1 MFWSQVINKADE
13 YCDILC
19 VCYTLS
25 SVYGP
30 PTNARRQPAT
40 ATANDIHSH
49 RLIMFEGT
57 AAEKLERIASSRLT
71 GLDPAEAAAAA
82 AAGEDAK
89 TVYNAA
95 NDTQTRAL
103 TES

>member
-1 MFWSQVINKADE
+1 
-13 YCDILC
+13 
-19 VCYTLS
+19 
-25 SVYGP
+25 
-30 PTNARRQPAT
+30 
-40 ATANDIHSH
+40 
-49 RLIMFEGT
+49 MFEGT
-57 AAEKLERIASSRLT
+57 AAEKLERIASWRLT

-95 NDTQTRAL
+95 NDTHTRAL